1 MPPKPKF
8 SQEEIVTAALQIV
21 AEKGSD
27 ALTAASLRE
36 KLNCSASPI
45 FTVFNSMKEIQNEV
59 RVAAMRR
66 FEEFPCDVENM
77 PHFKQIGMKMVSFAV
92 QEPKLYQLLFMRENE
107 EVVAFD
113 ELFQKLGTTAVESIN
128 ALEEDYELTE
138 NQARQVFRTV
148 WIFTFGLGAMCA
160 TKACR
165 FSKEEL
171 SKMLTEQFSA
181 VIAFAKTNEFA
192 VK

>member
-8 SQEEIVTAALQIV
+8 LQEEIVIAALQIV
-21 AEKGSD
+21 AENGSD

-66 FEEFPCDVENM
+66 FEEFPCDGVNM

-128 ALEEDYELTE
+128 ALKEDYELTE

-160 TKACR
+160 TKVCR

-181 VIAFAKTNEFA
+181 VIAFTKTNERLR
-192 VK
+192 